1 MKKLPRVFPRKPSV
15 AKPASETAVFAAENH
30 ANLDNRAVSSFS
42 YAMRVKLAAKRL
54 EGRGGWQDKEQCS
67 NEYLSQLLREHVEKG
82 DPVDVANFAMMLHQR
97 GERISPSPVPIVMG
111 VKPLEWTTAALQHS
125 YGLVIR
131 IGQTPFGAYHILKGR
146 QGKFEVYFT
155 TVPLSGAID
164 DEAEALAWAQ
174 SDYERRIRAALPSPM
189 EGGE

>member
-1 MKKLPRVFPRKPSV
+1 MSENITRPIIGIENRTAQEVFDIMV
-15 AKPASETAVFAAENH
+15 A
-30 ANLDNRAVSSFS
+30 
-42 YAMRVKLAAKRL
+42 
-54 EGRGGWQDKEQCS
+54 
-67 NEYLSQLLREHVEKG
+67 
-82 DPVDVANFAMMLHQR
+82 
-97 GERISPSPVPIVMG
+97 RIGATPPPLPIVMG